1 MADINDST
9 KKTTKSLMG
18 GLLSLLRGS
27 NKDSEILG
35 KNASDSEVLGGIYK
49 LMVQKENL
57 NRLDYEKRK
66 NYAEEQDIEQA
77 RRHAEIVK
85 ALTVRRKPA
94 PKKAKAKKPFRLPTL
109 PGRKPVPVPAKPG
122 APTAPKPAPVP
133 KPAEPAAPTAPKP
146 SAPAPNTAAQEAA
159 RRAQEETARRAQEET
174 ARRAREEAARRAQE
188 ETARR
193 AQEETARRAREEA
206 VRRAQEETA
215 RRAQEETARRARESA
230 EAARRAREAREAAE
244 AAKRAKDAEEAAR
257 KAREAAEA
265 AKRAKDAEEAARK
278 AREAEES
285 ARRARESAEAAR
297 RAREAAEVA
306 RRAREANK
314 RRDDRTTE
322 EEKGVRA
329 AGEAAKRE
337 ADRRTREEA
346 TRKAREEADRRAR
359 EEAARKSAERVE
371 RKPDQPPTAQPAP
384 PAPAR
389 PPAQPAR
396 PAGPSASRV
405 PRRTLED
412 AKKSGVAVVA
422 ALSSVGVTNVYAQ
435 KAILQTSAKES
446 LIDVA
451 SNEFTAADYLATL
464 NKRGYGY
471 IQQSFP
477 QIQPGKRLSKA
488 LGYDNG
494 VPEEL
499 VRKKMAEGND
509 AFYDFMY
516 GGIMGNNQPGDGWK
530 YRGRGLI
537 AITGK
542 SNYAKTSETLA
553 KMGVNVDLVNNPDR
567 LREPNIAYKAAV
579 AYYIN
584 NLADGNVKKGLE
596 KLNSFKTQDEALR
609 EIIHATAGKGH
620 KIESIERGFGN
631 NKIDEKGVATGSHL
645 FVNYERAKGYSSLA
659 DQIISMSSENSQMR
673 QQAAPAAGPGTTNNF
688 NLPQPAA
695 AGQQNRPVVDDRS
708 PYSRK
713 STQ

>member
-57 NRLDYEKRK
+57 NKLESDRRK
-66 NYAEEQDIEQA
+66 NYIEEEESEQA

-85 ALTVRRKPA
+85 ALTIRRKPA
-94 PKKAKAKKPFRLPTL
+94 PKKVKAKKPFGLPTL

-133 KPAEPAAPTAPKP
+133 KPAEPAAPTVPKP

-159 RRAQEETARRAQEET
+159 RRAQEEAARK
-174 ARRAREEAARRAQE
+174 AREEAVRKSQE

-193 AQEETARRAREEA
+193 AQEETARKAREA
-206 VRRAQEETA
+206 
-215 RRAQEETARRARESA
+215 A
-230 EAARRAREAREAAE
+230 EAARKAREAREAAE
-244 AAKRAKDAEEAAR
+244 AAKKAKDAEEAAR

-265 AKRAKDAEEAARK
+265 AKKAKDAEEAAKKAREAEEAARK
-278 AREAEES
+278 AREA
-285 ARRARESAEAAR
+285 AEATKK
-297 RAREAAEVA
+297 AREAEEAA
-306 RRAREANK
+306 KKAREA
-314 RRDDRTTE
+314 T
-322 EEKGVRA
+322 
-329 AGEAAKRE
+329 EAAKKAREE
-337 ADRRTREEA
+337 ADRKTREEA
-346 TRKAREEADRRAR
+346 ARKAREEADRKAR

-412 AKKSGVAVVA
+412 AKKSGVAVVGA
-422 ALSSVGVTNVYAQ
+422 ISAIGVTNVYAQ

-446 LIDVA
+446 LINVA
-451 SNEFTAADYLATL
+451 SNEYTAADYLATL
-464 NKRGYGY
+464 NNPNRGFGY
-471 IQQSFP
+471 IQQTFP
-477 QIQPGKRLSKA
+477 QIKPNGRVSKA
-488 LGYDNG
+488 LGFEKG

-509 AFYDFMY
+509 SFYDFMY
-516 GGIMGNNQPGDGWK
+516 GGTMGNNQPGDGWK
-530 YRGRGLI
+530 YRGRGLV

-542 SNYAKTSETLA
+542 SNYAAVSKTLA
-553 KMGVNVDLVNNPDR
+553 KMGVNVDLVSNPDR
-567 LREPNIAYKAAV
+567 LREPDIAYKAAV

-584 NLADGNVKKGLE
+584 TLAKGDVKKGLE
-596 KLNSFKTQDEALR
+596 RLNSYTSQDQALR
-609 EIIHATAGKGH
+609 EIIRATAGMGH
-620 KIESIERGFGN
+620 DPAAFELGYKNNRIEN
-631 NKIDEKGVATGSHL
+631 GVAKGEHL

-673 QQAAPAAGPGTTNNF
+673 QQSAAPAGPGTTNNF

>member
-18 GLLSLLRGS
+18 GLMSLLRGG
-27 NKDSEILG
+27 NKESEVLG

-49 LMVQKENL
+49 LMLQKEDSNKL
-57 NRLDYEKRK
+57 EYERRR
-66 NYAEEQDIEQA
+66 NYIEEQDSEQA
-77 RRHAEIVK
+77 RRHAEIIK
-85 ALTVRRKPA
+85 ALTVRRKPP
-94 PKKAKAKKPFRLPTL
+94 PKKPKIEKGMELP
-109 PGRKPVPVPAKPG
+109 KVPSKPG
-122 APTAPKPAPVP
+122 APTPTVPPTKP
-133 KPAEPAAPTAPKP
+133 PAAPTAPTAP
-146 SAPAPNTAAQEAA
+146 TAPARPAPAPAPRPAPAPAPRPAPPPPAPAPAPVPAPRPAPPPPAPAPRPAPPPPAPAPRPAPPPPAPAPRPAPRPAPPPPAPAPAPVPAPRPAPAPAPAAPAPRPAPAPPPAA
-159 RRAQEETARRAQEET
+159 PP
-174 ARRAREEAARRAQE
+174 AAPR
-188 ETARR
+188 
-193 AQEETARRAREEA
+193 
-206 VRRAQEETA
+206 
-215 RRAQEETARRARESA
+215 
-230 EAARRAREAREAAE
+230 
-244 AAKRAKDAEEAAR
+244 
-257 KAREAAEA
+257 
-265 AKRAKDAEEAARK
+265 
-278 AREAEES
+278 
-285 ARRARESAEAAR
+285 
-297 RAREAAEVA
+297 
-306 RRAREANK
+306 
-314 RRDDRTTE
+314 
-322 EEKGVRA
+322 
-329 AGEAAKRE
+329 
-337 ADRRTREEA
+337 
-346 TRKAREEADRRAR
+346 
-359 EEAARKSAERVE
+359 
-371 RKPDQPPTAQPAP
+371 PPTAQPA
-384 PAPAR
+384 R
-389 PPAQPAR
+389 PS
-396 PAGPSASRV
+396 GPSASRV
-405 PRRTLED
+405 PRRTIED
-412 AKKSGVAVVA
+412 AKKSGVAVVGA
-422 ALSSVGVTNVYAQ
+422 ISAIGVTNVYAQ

-471 IQQSFP
+471 IQQTFP
-477 QIQPGKRLSKA
+477 QIKPGWRLSKA
-488 LGYDNG
+488 LGYEKEG

-516 GGIMGNNQPGDGWK
+516 GGTMGNNQPGDGWK
-530 YRGRGLI
+530 YRGRGLV

-567 LREPNIAYKAAV
+567 LREPTIAYKAAV

-584 NLADGNVKKGLE
+584 TLADGNVKKGLE

-620 KIESIERGFGN
+620 KIASIERGFGN

-659 DQIISMSSENSQMR
+659 DQIISMSAENSQMR